1 MYDEKDVGMDP
12 QLKRYFLKIM
22 NSFVWGVIWLMF
34 VTFFGL
40 YFGLA
45 YVQNGWTP
53 VNIIFYV
60 IVGITF
66 LLLLRYLYRSWKP
79 QGPGA

>member
-12 QLKRYFLKIM
+12 QTKRYFLKIV
-22 NSFVWGVIWLMF
+22 NSFAWGVMWLMF

-45 YVQNGWTP
+45 YAPQGLTI

-60 IVGITF
+60 VVLMTL

-79 QGPGA
+79 

>member
-12 QLKRYFLKIM
+12 QTKRYFLKIV
-22 NSFVWGVIWLMF
+22 NSFAWGVIWLMF

-45 YVQNGWTP
+45 YTP
-53 VNIIFYV
+53 HGLTIVNIIFYV
-60 IVGITF
+60 IVLITL
-66 LLLLRYLYRSWKP
+66 LLLLRFLYRSWKP
-79 QGPGA
+79 

>member
-45 YVQNGWTP
+45 YVQHGWTI

-79 QGPGA
+79 

>member
-22 NSFVWGVIWLMF
+22 NSFAWGVIWLMF

-45 YVQNGWTP
+45 YVQHGWTP

-60 IVGITF
+60 IVLLTF
-66 LLLLRYLYRSWKP
+66 LLLLRYLYRSWRS
-79 QGPGA
+79 